1 MIFSSSKTLC
11 PESWLQTIVEN
22 SVIYT
27 LITIYKY
34 NLFVLKYS
42 PQSCTATSSLL
53 PDALFFTP
61 EQFYSL
67 PLRCQIALHWET
79 QTVCHVSLRRF
90 KCLYVYTQKYTH
102 TLGKDT
108 RSDCSTLLKQ
118 GYFVSGFPSK
128 GCLRVGK
135 APSQPSGGE
144 FTCTE
149 SKLPPRISQH
159 SLCHVTFKAAISD
172 SAWSLQPALLWGHL
186 QSESVMQQST
196 ITTFQ
201 QTEVSL
207 LLQPRIKLLSKN
219 FQGVKNKIFPF
230 FFPFKLSWFNEL
242 DKLLVRIAKKT
253 PPLLEC
259 LHLLKRQLALAL
271 I

>member
-1 MIFSSSKTLC
+1 MLYFSPPSSFILSPYDARSPCIGKHK
-11 PESWLQTIVEN
+11 Q
-22 SVIYT
+22 
-27 LITIYKY
+27 
-34 NLFVLKYS
+34 FVL
-42 PQSCTATSSLL
+42 SL
-53 PDALFFTP
+53 
-61 EQFYSL
+61 
-67 PLRCQIALHWET
+67 WEG
-79 QTVCHVSLRRF
+79 LN
-90 KCLYVYTQKYTH
+90 VYMYIHRNTH
-102 TLGKDT
+102 TPLGRIRGATAAPFSNRDT
-108 RSDCSTLLKQ
+108 
-118 GYFVSGFPSK
+118 FVSGFPSK

-135 APSQPSGGE
+135 APSQPSGWGE

-207 LLQPRIKLLSKN
+207 LPQPRIKLLSKN

>member
-135 APSQPSGGE
+135 APSQPSGG
-144 FTCTE
+144 
-149 SKLPPRISQH
+149 
-159 SLCHVTFKAAISD
+159 SLHAQKAS
-172 SAWSLQPALLWGHL
+172 
-186 QSESVMQQST
+186 
-196 ITTFQ
+196 
-201 QTEVSL
+201 SL
-207 LLQPRIKLLSKN
+207 LAFLSIR
-219 FQGVKNKIFPF
+219 FVT
-230 FFPFKLSWFNEL
+230 L
-242 DKLLVRIAKKT
+242 
-253 PPLLEC
+253 
-259 LHLLKRQLALAL
+259 LLKQPSQTQPGACSLPYSEATCNLNQ
-271 I
+271 